1 MQLTVINPA
10 NGEEIAKINQDN
22 ETSLSEKFNKL
33 KSGQAYWHAKSLKD
47 RIAIVM
53 KFHDL
58 LEKNIENL
66 AQILTSEVGKPLQQ
80 SRNEINGGRTRIA
93 WLCGNAEK
101 YLADEF
107 MVEQDGMGEKIVYE
121 PLGVVCNISAW
132 NYPYLVGINVI
143 VPALLA
149 GNAVLYKPSEFSSL
163 TGLEIQK
170 MLMEAGVPSNVFE
183 IAIGAREVGS
193 ALLEMDFDGY
203 FFTGSYKTG
212 QYIYEKV
219 APKMVP
225 CQIELGGKDP
235 LYVTDD
241 VEDVKNIAIG
251 TADGAFYN
259 NGQSC
264 CSVERIYVQEKNYEE
279 YIKAFVEE
287 VKSWKSG
294 SPTEEGVYLG
304 ALTRPAQIEVLEN
317 QVKDALAKGAKL
329 ECGGKRIDKPGN
341 YFEPTVLSNVTNDML
356 VMQEESFGPIIGIMK
371 VKNDDQAIDLMNDTD
386 YGLTSSVYSASQK
399 RAEDILSKID
409 SGTGYWNCCD
419 RVSPALPWSGRKNSG
434 FGATLSHAGIRA
446 FTKPKA
452 YHLRGNWK
460 K

>member
-1 MQLTVINPA
+1 MKLEITNPA
-10 NGEEIAKINQDN
+10 TGETITKINQDN
-22 ETSLSEKFNKL
+22 ETSLSLKFNNL
-33 KSGQAYWHAKSLKD
+33 KEGQLDWKEKTLEQ
-47 RIAIVM
+47 RIAILT
-53 KFHDL
+53 KFKGL
-58 LEKNIENL
+58 LEINIENL

-80 SRNEINGGRTRIA
+80 SKNEINGGIARIT
-93 WLCGNAEK
+93 WICNNAEK
-101 YLADEF
+101 YLADEY
-107 MVEQDGMGEKIVYE
+107 MSEQDGMGEKIVYE

-143 VPALLA
+143 VPTLLS
-149 GNAVLYKPSEFSSL
+149 GNSILYKPSEYSSL

-170 MLMEAGVPSNVFE
+170 LLLEAGVPSNVFE
-183 IAIGAREVGS
+183 IAIGDGNIGS

-212 QYIYEKV
+212 QFIYQKV

-241 VEDVKNIAIG
+241 IEDIKNIAIG

-264 CSVERIYVQEKNYEE
+264 CSVERIYIQEKNYDK
-279 YIKAFVEE
+279 YVKHFVEE

-294 SPTEEGVYLG
+294 LPTDDGVYLA
-304 ALTRPAQIEVLEN
+304 ALTRSAQIEVLEN
-317 QVKDALAKGAKL
+317 QIKDALAKGAKIN
-329 ECGGKRIDKPGN
+329 CGGKRVDKPGN
-341 YFEPTVLSNVTNDML
+341 YFEATVLTNVTNDML

-371 VKNDDQAIDLMNDTD
+371 VATDEEAIQLMNDTT
-386 YGLTSSVYSASQK
+386 YGLTAAVYSKSQK
-399 RAEDILSKID
+399 RAENILSKIN
-409 SGTGYWNCCD
+409 SGTSYWNCCD

-434 FGATLSHAGIRA
+434 FGSTLSHIGIRA

-452 YHLRGNWK
+452 YHLRGDWRK
-460 K
+460 